1 MGARS
6 SMGRVWCHVYGNSHE
21 HSLETSVTTVCAI
34 GNSNLANVER
44 NRFGPP
50 GASVSWLVFF
60 SHMIKNI
67 LAWAEGILSV
77 SWIRYWER
85 ERERA
90 QEMTHDL
97 PNCHFVCDANDAY
110 CSREHLWYI
119 YTYLYICR
127 GTIRGVFEVVATW
140 QVQTKHFFTSVDTIY
155 LHTKRNLAIY
165 TSPPVNIYICIYI
178 ADYIQM
184 HVQTNVE
191 NIM

>member
-85 ERERA
+85 ERA

-119 YTYLYICR
+119 YTYVGALSGAYLKWLPLDKCKQSISSQVLTQFIC
-127 GTIRGVFEVVATW
+127 IQNATW
-140 QVQTKHFFTSVDTIY
+140 RFTRAPQY
-155 LHTKRNLAIY
+155 
-165 TSPPVNIYICIYI
+165 IYIYMCIYI

-191 NIM
+191 KIM